1 MGRFEGVVGRI
12 KGLFILRE
20 EKKMRKNRNGVLI
33 AAAAFVYSCW
43 RGVKR
48 EARAL
53 VGVMKTSFAWL
64 GGEGRKGIQ

>member
-1 MGRFEGVVGRI
+1 
-12 KGLFILRE
+12 
-20 EKKMRKNRNGVLI
+20 MRKNRNGVLI